1 MAVHR
6 VIIKA
11 LTTCRRRRR
20 GRRRRGR
27 RRRIAIA
34 IATAVAG
41 YLTVSPVG
49 RQAL

>member
-1 MAVHR
+1 MMAVHR

-20 GRRRRGR
+20 GRRRR

-49 RQAL
+49 R

>member
-20 GRRRRGR
+20 GRRR

>member
-20 GRRRRGR
+20 GRRRRR
-27 RRRIAIA
+27 IA